1 MVDLAVSII
10 NCRRAMDFAV
20 KWMYSV
26 DKDLEKSYQDTDVKV
41 LEQVLWGEVGTKR
54 NYENEYGNKL
64 LGEFVPI

>member
-1 MVDLAVSII
+1 
-10 NCRRAMDFAV
+10 MDFAV

-64 LGEFVPI
+64 LGEFVPIWLYGSVSRV

>member
-1 MVDLAVSII
+1 
-10 NCRRAMDFAV
+10 MDFVV

-26 DKDLEKSYQDTDVKV
+26 DKDLEKSYQDTDIKV